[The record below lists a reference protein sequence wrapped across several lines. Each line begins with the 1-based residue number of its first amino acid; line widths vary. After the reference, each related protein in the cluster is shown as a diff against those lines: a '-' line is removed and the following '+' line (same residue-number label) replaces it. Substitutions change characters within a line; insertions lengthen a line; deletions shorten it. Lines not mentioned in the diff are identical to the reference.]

1 VLDVW
6 LCSSE
11 TAGGDGGGGS
21 SSSSVSQR
29 GCGSDDAAAL
39 TTAVD
44 VKCTSPRDNND
55 STAAAVSL
63 PFTSSHVT
71 SEHDHMVSSTIHSDG
86 QCPDLSLSVI
96 SLLSL
101 SPSISLYWLFSW
113 PDDHASSLSYTMC
126 LKNRTHVNGTL
137 VFGVFLLR
145 SVSCGES
152 LC

>member
-1 VLDVW
+1 VLDVR

-11 TAGGDGGGGS
+11 TAGGDGGGGSS

-96 SLLSL
+96 SPLSL
-101 SPSISLYWLFSW
+101 SPSISLYWLISW
-113 PDDHASSLSYTMC
+113 PMI
-126 LKNRTHVNGTL
+126 TL
-137 VFGVFLLR
+137 HPCRLWLTARWFLEFF
-145 SVSCGES
+145 S
-152 LC
+152 

>member
-1 VLDVW
+1 VLDVR

-11 TAGGDGGGGS
+11 TAGGDGGGGSS

-86 QCPDLSLSVI
+86 QLPDLSLSVI
-96 SLLSL
+96 SPLSL

-113 PDDHASSLSYTMC
+113 PDDHASSLSS
-126 LKNRTHVNGTL
+126 LVNGTL